1 VKRTRSSHRQI
12 PVSPDTETEMQ
23 PACAAKPE
31 TPTPPMPA
39 TPWVSGW
46 WILPAIL
53 IGAVIWG
60 IGIYA
65 LIRLLFF

>member
-1 VKRTRSSHRQI
+1 
-12 PVSPDTETEMQ
+12 M
-23 PACAAKPE
+23 
-31 TPTPPMPA
+31 PT

-60 IGIYA
+60 LGIYA

>member
-1 VKRTRSSHRQI
+1 
-12 PVSPDTETEMQ
+12 MQ

-31 TPTPPMPA
+31 TPTPAMPA

-60 IGIYA
+60 LGIYA

>member
-1 VKRTRSSHRQI
+1 MKRTRSSHRQI
-12 PVSPDTETEMQ
+12 PVSPDTETGMQ
-23 PACAAKPE
+23 PACAPE
-31 TPTPPMPA
+31 PEAPT

-60 IGIYA
+60 LGIYA